1 MFAIYSLLLTLGFLA
16 LLPRFLYDAF
26 RRGKYVSGFR
36 ERLGTV
42 TPLSLGGQ
50 PVIWLH
56 CVSVGETQAARP
68 LVRRLHEEFPNHQI
82 VVSTITLTGQ
92 TLAREVFRQSAA
104 KVFYFPFDWG
114 FSASR
119 SLSRINPA
127 AVLLMETEI
136 WPGFIRTCHRRGI
149 PVLIVNGRIS
159 ERSFRRY
166 RLVRPFMSRVLS
178 MVDIAVMQSDE
189 DAERIQELGLDAD
202 KVFSSGN
209 LKFDVGHTGV
219 NQTSSK
225 ELETLLGSSKRPLI
239 VAASTHSPEE
249 KILLDAFR
257 RIRESSTTEPCL
269 LIAPRHPERFN
280 DVASSMAKTEFA
292 FVRRSEN
299 RSAADADL
307 ILLDSIGELP
317 AAYEFA
323 SVVFVG
329 GSIAKKG
336 GHNILE
342 PAAIGSC
349 IVTGAYTFN
358 FASIVRK
365 FLEEDALVQLP
376 PLSEADAAAE
386 VADVFAR
393 LLNDPARREKLKQKS
408 RAVVQ
413 ENIGA
418 TERTVKFIGPLLGAT
433 NPPTQDLA
441 PGSHS
446 LGSA

>member
-1 MFAIYSLLLTLGFLA
+1 
-16 LLPRFLYDAF
+16 
-26 RRGKYVSGFR
+26 
-36 ERLGTV
+36 
-42 TPLSLGGQ
+42 
-50 PVIWLH
+50 
-56 CVSVGETQAARP
+56 
-68 LVRRLHEEFPNHQI
+68 
-82 VVSTITLTGQ
+82 
-92 TLAREVFRQSAA
+92 
-104 KVFYFPFDWG
+104 
-114 FSASR
+114 
-119 SLSRINPA
+119 
-127 AVLLMETEI
+127 
-136 WPGFIRTCHRRGI
+136 
-149 PVLIVNGRIS
+149 
-159 ERSFRRY
+159 
-166 RLVRPFMSRVLS
+166 MSRVLS
-178 MVDIAVMQSDE
+178 MVDMAVMQSDE
-189 DAERIQELGLDAD
+189 DAERIQELGIDAD